1 MSMPRRFIL
10 QPLYEAM
17 RRTVERLLEMP
28 SVVPR
33 AASLVLVWVGA
44 AALLVSCALVVYLAA
59 VLLARVAVWFFFL

>member
-1 MSMPRRFIL
+1 
-10 QPLYEAM
+10 
-17 RRTVERLLEMP
+17 MP

-59 VLLARVAVWFFFL
+59 VLLARLA

>member
-28 SVVPR
+28 SAVPR
-33 AASLVLVWVGA
+33 AVSLVLVWVGA

-59 VLLARVAVWFFFL
+59 VLLARLA